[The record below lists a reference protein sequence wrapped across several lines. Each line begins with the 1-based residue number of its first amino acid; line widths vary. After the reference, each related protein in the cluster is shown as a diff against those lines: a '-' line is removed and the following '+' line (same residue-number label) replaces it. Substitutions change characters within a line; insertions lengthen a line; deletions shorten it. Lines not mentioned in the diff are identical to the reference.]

1 MVPDPN
7 KSLQIEAAQESRTRV
22 VRSALRMAFGT
33 LTSRS
38 LGLVREMA
46 FAALFD
52 RAITDAWMAA
62 FRLPNM
68 FRRLLGEG
76 SLSVSFIPVFIQA
89 QVKDGEVGGGSSQA
103 KALVDSCFTLLLVI
117 LTTLTVLG
125 VMYPEPILR
134 LLLDPE
140 YVAQT
145 EKFLLTVR
153 MAQIMF
159 GFVFLVSLYAFFMAI
174 LNALGIYGLP
184 AMAPTLFNV
193 AMITATLLPAAW
205 FPWPGDGLAWGVIAG
220 GFLQMVILI
229 PALAKRGYLP
239 RISFRWK
246 SRALAQVLVNMGPG
260 LIGLGLLQVTT
271 LINMRFAS
279 SLGEGA
285 ISWIA
290 WADRLLELPLSLVSV
305 SLGTALLPTLA
316 GHWAKGE
323 KDRLSET
330 LNFML
335 RLNLFVCFAAAT
347 GLAALAHPIVEV
359 LFQRGQFTAADT
371 AATAGVVQIWAMIM
385 IPTACLRILAPAYY
399 AIKNTWFPP
408 LVSGVCLVAHILVAP
423 PLMEAMG
430 LTGLNLS
437 SLLSSSLNFLLLFVF
452 YRAFIGPL
460 GYGKLLVQTLKYLV
474 PMAALFGAV
483 QIHGPLRDLMGG
495 AFPSKVLALSVA
507 VIAGALAYAIA
518 SRTMG
523 LEEWNATA
531 ERVLKKLRRR
541 V

>member
-1 MVPDPN
+1 ME
-7 KSLQIEAAQESRTRV
+7 KASQESKARV

-33 LTSRS
+33 MTSRA

-52 RAITDAWMAA
+52 RALTDAWMAA

-76 SLSVSFIPVFIQA
+76 SLSVSFIPVFVQA
-89 QVKDGEVGGGSSQA
+89 QVRGGAEEGGGGVSTPA
-103 KALVDSCFTLLLVI
+103 KALVDSCFTLLLVV

-125 VMYPEPILR
+125 VIYPEPILR
-134 LLLDPE
+134 ILLDAD

-174 LNALGIYGLP
+174 LNALGVYGLP

-193 AMITATLLPAAW
+193 AMIVATFLPAGW
-205 FPWPGDGLAWGVIAG
+205 FPSAGDGIAWGVIAG
-220 GFLQMVILI
+220 GVLQMAVLL
-229 PALAKRGYLP
+229 PALARKGFFP
-239 RISFRWK
+239 RISFQWR
-246 SRALAQVLVNMGPG
+246 SRDLARVLLNMGPG
-260 LIGLGLLQVTT
+260 LVGLGLLQITT

-305 SLGTALLPTLA
+305 SLGTALLPTLS
-316 GHWAKGE
+316 GFWARGE
-323 KDRLSET
+323 RSRLSET
-330 LNFML
+330 LNFVL
-335 RLNLFVCFAAAT
+335 RLNLFVCMAAAV

-359 LFQRGQFTAADT
+359 LFQRGRFTEVDT
-371 AATAGVVQIWAMIM
+371 LATAGVVQIWAMIM
-385 IPTACLRILAPAYY
+385 IPTACLRVVAPAYY
-399 AIKNTWFPP
+399 AMKNTWFPP
-408 LVSGVCLVAHILVAP
+408 LVAGFCLIVHVTVAP
-423 PLMEAMG
+423 QWMAAYG

-437 SLLSSSLNFLLLFVF
+437 SLLSASLNFLILLAF
-452 YRAFIGPL
+452 YRFFLGPL
-460 GYGKLLVQTLKYLV
+460 GLGRIGVQVVKFLIPTL
-474 PMAALFGAV
+474 ALWGIV
-483 QIHGPLRDLMGG
+483 QIHGPLREILGDEFVM
-495 AFPSKVLALSVA
+495 KVLALGITV
-507 VIAGALAYAIA
+507 VLGAIGYGLV
-518 SRTMG
+518 SRMMG
-523 LEEWNATA
+523 LDEWQATA
-531 ERVLKKLRRR
+531 ERLLSRLRSRR
-541 V
+541 ASS